1 MDAPVVDLLSRV
13 RKSLADLAELYAVL
27 DEGAFDPVKEV
38 KLGLQAKQ
46 SVSATGLAAS
56 RISPKL
62 HFSLPQDAGPENLTV
77 FIGPNG
83 NLVIQLEDDIDWLAF
98 QVFVDLDA
106 SKQVRLFI
114 DSRYADPPEGE
125 SKEKTFPLEY
135 FFRFYT
141 PTSDR
146 FHDTPVERD
155 CIRVGTDVFHL
166 QKVQRGPE
174 TADFTGRNCLI
185 FFYPRPAR
193 RILISKIRVYCI

>member
-1 MDAPVVDLLSRV
+1 VAESVGLSLRAERHLEIGATILLTLTHGRVTVDG
-13 RKSLADLAELYAVL
+13 AV
-27 DEGAFDPVKEV
+27 GQH
-38 KLGLQAKQ
+38 G
-46 SVSATGLAAS
+46 
-56 RISPKL
+56 R
-62 HFSLPQDAGPENLTV
+62 
-77 FIGPNG
+77 
-83 NLVIQLEDDIDWLAF
+83 

-141 PTSDR
+141 PTNDR

-155 CIRVGTDVFHL
+155 RIRVGTDVFHL

-185 FFYPRPAR
+185 FFYPQPAR
-193 RILISKIRVYCI
+193 RILISKIRIYSI